1 MKLKDKK
8 LLNAAILDLMEQNII
23 WDMEITYLLKS
34 H

>member
-1 MKLKDKK
+1 MKLKDK
-8 LLNAAILDLMEQNII
+8 NAAILDLMEQNII